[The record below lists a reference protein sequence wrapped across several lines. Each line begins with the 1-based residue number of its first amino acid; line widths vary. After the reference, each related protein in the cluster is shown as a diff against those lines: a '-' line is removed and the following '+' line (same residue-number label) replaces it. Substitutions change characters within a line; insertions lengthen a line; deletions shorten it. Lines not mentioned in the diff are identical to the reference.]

1 MLHALDMG
9 MLRCLL
15 LLVQGQ
21 GEALER
27 ETRELLSQVQ
37 AADSPSYE
45 GEVRFFQALACGQSP
60 NLATLEWLATR
71 LEVSPVAARR
81 ARVLLGGEA
90 ALDRL
95 DRRLLDGLQSLGGFG
110 RLLSLQ
116 GHRKIPAHL
125 GHCQSEVG
133 GAKWAERSR
142 RVVRPFGE
150 GERTMGRPRTG
161 ISIVYANKYYLQ
173 QRWARMNAC
182 ELRGGGRSPVGCQ
195 DC

>member
-1 MLHALDMG
+1 MLTSLEVQQEFQQCGSVLHALDMG

-133 GAKWAERSR
+133 GAKWA
-142 RVVRPFGE
+142 
-150 GERTMGRPRTG
+150 GRET
-161 ISIVYANKYYLQ
+161 V
-173 QRWARMNAC
+173 W
-182 ELRGGGRSPVGCQ
+182 RGREDHGPSPYRYFNCL
-195 DC
+195 CK